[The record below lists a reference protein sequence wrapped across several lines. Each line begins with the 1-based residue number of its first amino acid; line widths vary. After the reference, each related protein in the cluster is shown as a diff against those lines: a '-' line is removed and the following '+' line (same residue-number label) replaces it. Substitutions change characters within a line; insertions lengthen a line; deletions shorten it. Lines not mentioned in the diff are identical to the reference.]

1 MSSVWKHAGSSDPVM
16 LHASGIGW
24 YTVDGKYVITWF
36 QGEQLPGQVFGAVGE
51 SGIESELDNYFEE
64 SRQDSYDES
73 EGECD

>member
-1 MSSVWKHAGSSDPVM
+1 MFPAAGS
-16 LHASGIGW
+16 GW
-24 YTVDGKYVITWF
+24 EIVDGPCVITWF

-73 EGECD
+73 EGDCD